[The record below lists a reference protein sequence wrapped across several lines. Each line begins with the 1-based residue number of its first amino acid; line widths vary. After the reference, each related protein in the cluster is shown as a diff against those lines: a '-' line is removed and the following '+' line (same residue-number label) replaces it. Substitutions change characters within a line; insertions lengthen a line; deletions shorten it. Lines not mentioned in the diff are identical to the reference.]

1 MRKISLGATVAL
13 MLLSAAVTVS
23 LTYTYAMDRFNEKI
37 SDLNEREALYNKLS
51 EIDDQARNRFAGQ
64 VDESVLQDA
73 ICAGYAA
80 GLSNSNVRYMSA
92 ERYADYASTSQGVS
106 VGVGINTVM
115 DEDGNMEIVE
125 VYASSSAETAGLKK
139 GDVVVALDGK
149 EVSRIGYIDA
159 CAQLD
164 GADGSQIAMTVLRPD
179 GDNMKTLNFT
189 VVRSVYAATSV
200 SYQFING
207 NVGYV
212 RISAFGNSSVSA
224 FRTALTVLQSEENL
238 CGLVIDLRGNSDSD
252 VSNMEKLADML
263 LPAGEI
269 VRTVD
274 KNGELVDTYL
284 SDAECITLPITV
296 VVDSSTA
303 GAAEVM
309 ASALHDAGYE
319 TVGETTAGTAQVT
332 EVVVLSD
339 GSALFIPT
347 ENYSNQNG
355 EVLYGQGVA
364 ADVPVSLNETEQE
377 AFSRYDLLPE
387 NDPMVQSAVTRLLA
401 SGAKVEQVPG
411 SEEAEESQASSEEE
425 SSSQKETSEKEEKEQ
440 KEES

>member
-1 MRKISLGATVAL
+1 
-13 MLLSAAVTVS
+13 
-23 LTYTYAMDRFNEKI
+23 MDRFNEKI

-164 GADGSQIAMTVLRPD
+164 GADGSQIAMTVLRSD

-364 ADVPVSLNETEQE
+364 ADVPASLNETEQE

-387 NDPMVQSAVTRLLA
+387 NDPMDAIGGHAAVSQR
-401 SGAKVEQVPG
+401 GEMFEQVPG
-411 SEEAEESQASSEEE
+411 SEKPRKARQSSEEE

>member
-1 MRKISLGATVAL
+1 
-13 MLLSAAVTVS
+13 
-23 LTYTYAMDRFNEKI
+23 
-37 SDLNEREALYNKLS
+37 
-51 EIDDQARNRFAGQ
+51 
-64 VDESVLQDA
+64 
-73 ICAGYAA
+73 
-80 GLSNSNVRYMSA
+80 
-92 ERYADYASTSQGVS
+92 
-106 VGVGINTVM
+106 
-115 DEDGNMEIVE
+115 
-125 VYASSSAETAGLKK
+125 
-139 GDVVVALDGK
+139 
-149 EVSRIGYIDA
+149 
-159 CAQLD
+159 
-164 GADGSQIAMTVLRPD
+164 
-179 GDNMKTLNFT
+179 MKTLNFT

-284 SDAECITLPITV
+284 SDAECVTLPITV
-296 VVDSSTA
+296 VVNSSTA

-355 EVLYGQGVA
+355 EVLYGQG
-364 ADVPVSLNETEQE
+364 
-377 AFSRYDLLPE
+377 
-387 NDPMVQSAVTRLLA
+387 
-401 SGAKVEQVPG
+401 GCG
-411 SEEAEESQASSEEE
+411 
-425 SSSQKETSEKEEKEQ
+425 
-440 KEES
+440 

>member
-23 LTYTYAMDRFNEKI
+23 LTYTYAMDRFNQKI

-51 EIDDQARNRFAGQ
+51 EIDDQARNRFAGGI
-64 VDESVLQDA
+64 DEATLQDA

-80 GLSNSNVRYMSA
+80 GLSNSNARYMSA
-92 ERYADYASTSQGVS
+92 ERYADYASSSQGVN

-125 VYASSSAETAGLKK
+125 VYASSSAETDGLRK

-159 CAQLD
+159 SAQLD
-164 GADGSQIAMTVLRPD
+164 GADGSQVVMTVLRPD
-179 GDNMKTLNFT
+179 GDKMKTLNFT
-189 VVRSVYAATSV
+189 VVRSVYTATSV

-207 NVGYV
+207 NVGYIRV
-212 RISAFGNSSVSA
+212 SAFGNSSVSA

-238 CGLVIDLRGNSDSD
+238 SGLVIDLRGNSDGD
-252 VSNMEKLADML
+252 VDNMEKVADML

-274 KNGELVDTYL
+274 KDGKQMDSYL
-284 SDAECITLPITV
+284 SDAESVTLPITV
-296 VVDSSTA
+296 VIDGSTA

-309 ASALHDAGYE
+309 ASALHDAGCE

-347 ENYSNQNG
+347 ENYSSKTG
-355 EVLYGQGVA
+355 AILYGQGVA
-364 ADVPVSLNETEQE
+364 ADVPASLNEEEQQ
-377 AFSRYDLLPE
+377 AFSRYDLQPQD
-387 NDPMVQSAVTRLLA
+387 DPMVQSAVTRLLA
-401 SGAKVEQVPG
+401 SGADVEQVPG
-411 SEEAEESQASSEEE
+411 SSESEESKDADAEE
-425 SSSQKETSEKEEKEQ
+425 SSSQKETSSQEKTEEK
-440 KEES
+440 KES